1 MNILVCVLT
10 ILFGMGSWIAVNGIF
25 IELPI
30 LVNELP
36 EDWSLPSY
44 LVVVVQIANI
54 GPIAYT
60 IWNVLKP
67 DKVYDKQLVFLMIF
81 VGSIASLLLVFFWR
95 ETSDVRGEM
104 HSTSLIALTFIL
116 SLVACTASVVFL
128 AFMNTLK
135 PVYMTPFFVGMGF
148 SGLVPSLVALGQG
161 AGQVR
166 CKNMTLLNMT
176 SNATSYFAQTVHQ
189 PPKFPVKYFFL
200 FIFAMMIAC
209 GVAFTLLNYLPYCK
223 SEHVLTIE
231 KTKKRSESITKK
243 LDEGMEELS
252 NSSDNKEEENPRE
265 SMPLLTFGFYLIL
278 VGWINVL
285 LNGVILS
292 VQSYACLPY
301 GIKYYHLAVTLS
313 NIADPVAG
321 FISFFLIIKSAVLIS
336 FVTFLG
342 TVVSMYIVFLA
353 ASSPTPVFVGTTEG
367 GILVVSFSLNNKRV
381 HMFKN
386 SKNNSAKV
394 FKKFQNKFKQF
405 KNVLSPMVI
414 TNKT

>member
-1 MNILVCVLT
+1 MKKIPDMNILVCILT
-10 ILFGMGSWIAVNGIF
+10 ILFGMGSWISINGIF

-44 LVVVVQIANI
+44 LVVAVQIGNI

-60 IWNVLKP
+60 IWNALKP
-67 DKVYDKQLVFLMIF
+67 DTVNDRRLVFLMIF
-81 VGSIASLLLVFFWR
+81 VGCAASLLLVFFWR
-95 ETSDVRGEM
+95 ETSVVRGEN
-104 HSTSLIALTFIL
+104 HSTSLIVLTFIL

-148 SGLVPSLVALGQG
+148 SGLVPSLAALGQG
-161 AGQVR
+161 AGQVK
-166 CKNMTLLNMT
+166 CDNMT
-176 SNATSYFAQTVHQ
+176 SPDLTSNTTSNFTQLVHQ
-189 PPKFPVKYFFL
+189 PPRFPVKYFFL

-231 KTKKRSESITKK
+231 KTKKKSNSITKK
-243 LDEGMEELS
+243 LDEGVTEL
-252 NSSDNKEEENPRE
+252 NKSSDDKEEIPRE
-265 SMPLLTFGFYLIL
+265 SMTLFKFGFYLIL

-285 LNGVILS
+285 LDGVILA

-321 FISFFLIIKSAVLIS
+321 FVSFFLIIKSEILIS
-336 FVTFLG
+336 FISFLG
-342 TVVSMYIVFLA
+342 TVASMYIVFLA
-353 ASSPTPVFVGTTEG
+353 ASSPTPVFVDTTAG
-367 GILVVSFSLNNKRV
+367 GILVVSFSLNSKRV
-381 HMFKN
+381 N
-386 SKNNSAKV
+386 T
-394 FKKFQNKFKQF
+394 FKKREN
-405 KNVLSPMVI
+405 I
-414 TNKT
+414 TVKRFLNCFTLRR